1 MRRIAAGLAVGMFVV
16 SSGLGQQNPSLA
28 TVTQGM
34 KSRFDAMESV
44 VTTFTQTVKF
54 GFSNIRQEFSGTLKM
69 KKPNKFRI
77 ESEHQTLVTDGQ
89 TVWAYSPV
97 NKQVVIDHYKENRN
111 TISPEQF
118 LVSLPETYYAAVL
131 GTAKRGETSLVIL
144 KLVPKDDASFI
155 RSVKLWVEM
164 SSWIVRSMEIEDV
177 NETVTTYV
185 INELTL
191 NSPVADGAFAFSAPS
206 GTDIVDLRR

>member
-1 MRRIAAGLAVGMFVV
+1 MRNVAAGLVVAMFVV
-16 SSGLGQQNPSLA
+16 HAGVAQQNPSLG
-28 TVTQGM
+28 TITEGM
-34 KSRFDAMESV
+34 KKRFDAMETV
-44 VTTFTQTVKF
+44 VTTFTQKVRF

-77 ESEHQTLVTDGQ
+77 ESEHQTLVTDGR

-118 LVSLPETYYAAVL
+118 LVSLPDTYYAAVL
-131 GTAKRGETSLVIL
+131 GTEKKGEPSQVIL

-164 SSWIVRSMEIEDV
+164 SSWVVRSMEIEDV

-191 NSPVADGAFAFSAPS
+191 NSPVADSVFAFSAPA
-206 GTDIVDLRR
+206 GTDVVDLR

>member
-1 MRRIAAGLAVGMFVV
+1 MKRIAAGVV
-16 SSGLGQQNPSLA
+16 AGILVVHVVAGQQNPSLA
-28 TVTQGM
+28 TVTGGM
-34 KSRFDAMESV
+34 KKRFDTMESV
-44 VTTFTQTVKF
+44 VTTFTQKVKF
-54 GFSNIRQEFSGTLKM
+54 GFSNIRQEFSGTLTM

-77 ESEHQTLVTDGQ
+77 ESEHQTLVTDGR

-118 LVSLPETYYAAVL
+118 LMSLPETYYAAVL
-131 GTAKRGETSLVIL
+131 GTEKKGETLQVIL
-144 KLVPKDDASFI
+144 KLVPKDDAAFI

-164 SSWIVRSMEIEDV
+164 SSWVVRSMEIEDV

-191 NSPVADGAFAFSAPS
+191 NSPVADGVFTFSAPA
-206 GTDIVDLRR
+206 GTEIVDLR